1 MSFKSIFISIW
12 PSKITQESTL
22 CGKSIIKNFRR
33 AKQLGYTIELHYV
46 GVDSAETAKQR
57 VEERVWNG
65 GHGIPASDIEKRYI
79 ESFANLQY
87 LLQECDLAVF
97 YDNTDRF
104 AIFHKGKLV
113 RLSQNVPVADFLVCH

>member
-1 MSFKSIFISIW
+1 MSFKSIFIS
-12 PSKITQESTL
+12 
-22 CGKSIIKNFRR
+22 
-33 AKQLGYTIELHYV
+33 
-46 GVDSAETAKQR
+46 VDSAETAKQR
-57 VEERVWNG
+57 VEERVQNG

-104 AIFHKGKLV
+104 AISHKGKLV

>member
-1 MSFKSIFISIW
+1 M
-12 PSKITQESTL
+12 
-22 CGKSIIKNFRR
+22 
-33 AKQLGYTIELHYV
+33 
-46 GVDSAETAKQR
+46 
-57 VEERVWNG
+57 EERVQNG

-104 AIFHKGKLV
+104 HRFAIFHKGKLV
-113 RLSQNVPVADFLVCH
+113 RLSQNVPDWFKFVLDKIYMRPGRG

>member
-1 MSFKSIFISIW
+1 MSFKSIFIS
-12 PSKITQESTL
+12 
-22 CGKSIIKNFRR
+22 
-33 AKQLGYTIELHYV
+33 
-46 GVDSAETAKQR
+46 VDSAETAKQR
-57 VEERVWNG
+57 VEERVQNG

-104 AIFHKGKLV
+104 HRFAIFHKGKLV

>member
-1 MSFKSIFISIW
+1 MSFKSIFIS
-12 PSKITQESTL
+12 
-22 CGKSIIKNFRR
+22 
-33 AKQLGYTIELHYV
+33 
-46 GVDSAETAKQR
+46 VDSAETAKQR
-57 VEERVWNG
+57 VEERVQNG

-104 AIFHKGKLV
+104 DIFHKGKLV

>member
-1 MSFKSIFISIW
+1 MSFKSIFIS
-12 PSKITQESTL
+12 
-22 CGKSIIKNFRR
+22 
-33 AKQLGYTIELHYV
+33 
-46 GVDSAETAKQR
+46 VDSAETAKQR
-57 VEERVWNG
+57 VEERVQNG

-113 RLSQNVPVADFLVCH
+113 RLSLNVPVADFLVCH